1 MSLYTY
7 FLKVK
12 EFNLEIL
19 PNGKDIF
26 SFVICYKFYLIIQ
39 KIKAKFVIGENKCV
53 SNVKLY
59 EYLTLNVIPI
69 FKFILI

>member
-1 MSLYTY
+1 
-7 FLKVK
+7 VK

-19 PNGKDIF
+19 PNGEDIF
-26 SFVICYKFYLIIQ
+26 SFVFCYKFYLIIQ
-39 KIKAKFVIGENKCV
+39 KIKAKFVVGENKGV